1 MLENKFPGKD
11 ISNEDIKSKFPLVAK
26 KNSNHFSKFKVQGIE
41 FGGKKFQFLQV
52 QIWLREKLIL
62 DCAYNIKK
70 IEVFKRWCF

>member
-41 FGGKKFQFLQV
+41 FGGKKIPIFLQV
-52 QIWLREKLIL
+52 QIWLRVKNL
-62 DCAYNIKK
+62 Y
-70 IEVFKRWCF
+70 